1 MLLAFNY
8 YKKGSGLQGD
18 HFAELESEYPYTSG
32 EGVRGSCMY
41 NDKSKTAVEVISEHE
56 VLPADETQFMAALA
70 KQPVSIAVAASK
82 PAFHQ
87 YTSGVITKDCGLELD
102 HGVLAVGYGT
112 TDDGQDY
119 YLVKNSWGPTWGENG
134 YVRVGREKG
143 VGVCGIQ
150 MEPSYPEAN

>member
-1 MLLAFNY
+1 M
-8 YKKGSGLQGD
+8 
-18 HFAELESEYPYTSG
+18 YT
-32 EGVRGSCMY
+32 
-41 NDKSKTAVEVISEHE
+41 DKSKTAVEVISEHE

-143 VGVCGIQ
+143 VGVCGI
-150 MEPSYPEAN
+150 